1 MTFGSVDAGNPV
13 CHAGGLFFGIGSI
26 FARLGLQHIKP
37 MTGTFISMVSSLVL
51 IGLLSLLT
59 DFEATVSPSATAL
72 LWFGMIG
79 VINFVAGR
87 QFNYLSIRKIGV
99 TKAGPIFA
107 SNPLFAM
114 VLAVTFLGE
123 TITVLTIIGT
133 LCVVVGLSLVVTS
146 E

>member
-1 MTFGSVDAGNPV
+1 MLGILLALL
-13 CHAGGLFFGIGSI
+13 AALFFGIGSI

-51 IGLLSLLT
+51 IGLLSLVT
-59 DFEATVSPSATAL
+59 NFKATVSPSATVL

-99 TKAGPIFA
+99 AKASPIFA

-123 TITVLTIIGT
+123 TITVPVVIGT